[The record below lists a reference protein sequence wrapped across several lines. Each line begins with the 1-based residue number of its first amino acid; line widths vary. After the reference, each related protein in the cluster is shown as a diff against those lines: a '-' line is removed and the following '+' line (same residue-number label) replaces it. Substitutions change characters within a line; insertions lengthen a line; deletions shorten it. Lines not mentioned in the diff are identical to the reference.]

1 MSCTRCGGL
10 VQRESIHRRGAWWW
24 RCYACGDRV
33 DRTILLNRAVQA
45 AALVDCQLKQE
56 RDMREWEHWLRTIP
70 QQKEDH
76 ARV

>member
-1 MSCTRCGGL
+1 
-10 VQRESIHRRGAWWW
+10 
-24 RCYACGDRV
+24 V

-70 QQKEDH
+70 QPIS
-76 ARV
+76 